1 MSSTKALNQLIEDG
15 QSLKLITQSLGEI
28 AAVRLSRIK
37 TNVERNRAF
46 YKEIT
51 AIYYMVKLIAQ
62 QNRLSSPNNNKTISV
77 LLTSN
82 SQFAGKIN
90 SELSRYFIKNSSQ
103 LATDRIVVGK
113 TGQINMQGVQELP
126 FKPLVFSEDLPS
138 YQELKTLAD
147 AIKGYKRVLIYY
159 SKMESML
166 LQKPAVIDITA
177 TAENIKAEAQ
187 QLSYIFEPQI
197 LVVLAFFDTQINI
210 LLLEQTLL
218 ESELTRVVN
227 RLVSMSD
234 AEDKADNFLNQ
245 QEQLLAVA
253 KRSSYNLRVL
263 ETLISQINFRKGGHG
278 QY

>member
-218 ESELTRVVN
+218 ESELSRVVN

-263 ETLISQINFRKGGHG
+263 ETLISQINFRKGSHG